1 MPIARWS
8 IRATGHAGSSR
19 ARTWRI
25 SSSSRLMTMH
35 FYIKRRCSRAPSL
48 LRGVSPRGRR
58 AAEHRDEH
66 APNET
71 LWKREHTPTMSAVPP
86 IAIELVP
93 RTQRRDVPTRDI
105 TPLHSITSSAR
116 ANNHRGT
123 GAADWTT
130 SHRSR
135 TPYQGT
141 DWADTIRQVLTPGLG
156 IARTWQRYSFV
167 GYRSRTSDC
176 HTADIGRGQHYCS
189 EVIEIRPIARM
200 IASSAGEP

>member
-1 MPIARWS
+1 TPFR
-8 IRATGHAGSSR
+8 SR
-19 ARTWRI
+19 TI
-25 SSSSRLMTMH
+25 LTVLH
-35 FYIKRRCSRAPSL
+35 IQPS
-48 LRGVSPRGRR
+48 
-58 AAEHRDEH
+58 AW
-66 APNET
+66 T
-71 LWKREHTPTMSAVPP
+71 
-86 IAIELVP
+86 
-93 RTQRRDVPTRDI
+93 
-105 TPLHSITSSAR
+105 

-176 HTADIGRGQHYCS
+176 RHRGHRSWSALLWRGRLN
-189 EVIEIRPIARM
+189 
-200 IASSAGEP
+200 